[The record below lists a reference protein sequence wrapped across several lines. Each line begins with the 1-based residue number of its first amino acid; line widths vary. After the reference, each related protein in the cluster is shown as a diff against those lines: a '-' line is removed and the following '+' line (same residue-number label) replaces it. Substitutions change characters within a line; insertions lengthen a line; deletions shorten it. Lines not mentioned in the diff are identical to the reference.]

1 MPTRGLHCHSQY
13 LLTRPNG
20 LPPWLQPDGTIEATS
35 VYDTGHLKRTV
46 GRLIGLDRLD
56 VGKVRFCVGAEQI

>member
-1 MPTRGLHCHSQY
+1 
-13 LLTRPNG
+13 

-56 VGKVRFCVGAEQI
+56 VGKVRFCVGAE